1 MRQDNWNI
9 EQLRQSLDRKIAGTE
24 ERIRKG
30 LEEAEKNYSRF
41 FEWQADDVYK
51 AGRLRDYYGVFRN
64 KVNGTDDV
72 EELQRYFKD
81 IVRYQQERLLA
92 NPPARNS
99 TSPMANMAHTLSLE
113 CMQRLIQE
121 LSGILA
127 YSFPQGT
134 EKGNERGKRA
144 ACEEKV
150 ERIKKII
157 RWYDR
162 IPTLQD

>member
-30 LEEAEKNYSRF
+30 LEEAKKDYSRF
-41 FEWQADDVYK
+41 FEWQADEVYK

-81 IVRYQQERLLA
+81 IVRYQQERPVSYTHLDV
-92 NPPARNS
+92 
-99 TSPMANMAHTLSLE
+99 
-113 CMQRLIQE
+113 
-121 LSGILA
+121 
-127 YSFPQGT
+127 Y
-134 EKGNERGKRA
+134 KRQ
-144 ACEEKV
+144 
-150 ERIKKII
+150 
-157 RWYDR
+157 
-162 IPTLQD
+162 T

>member
-30 LEEAEKNYSRF
+30 LEEAKKDYSRF
-41 FEWQADDVYK
+41 FEWQADEVYK

-99 TSPMANMAHTLSLE
+99 TSPMANMAGAAGEQHGEHGAYPDVGVHAKADSGLPGFLTHT
-113 CMQRLIQE
+113 
-121 LSGILA
+121 
-127 YSFPQGT
+127 FPQEAGT
-134 EKGNERGKRA
+134 GHKRGKQTPR
-144 ACEEKV
+144 K
-150 ERIKKII
+150 
-157 RWYDR
+157 
-162 IPTLQD
+162 T

>member
-30 LEEAEKNYSRF
+30 LEEAEKDYSRF
-41 FEWQADDVYK
+41 FEWQADKVYK
-51 AGRLRDYYGVFRN
+51 AGRLHDYYSVFRN
-64 KVNGTDDV
+64 KVNGTDDA

-113 CMQRLIQE
+113 CMQRLIQDCLGFSHI
-121 LSGILA
+121 LSLRKPEQDVKEENRQ
-127 YSFPQGT
+127 SVKHRT
-134 EKGNERGKRA
+134 NRLKR
-144 ACEEKV
+144 
-150 ERIKKII
+150 
-157 RWYDR
+157 
-162 IPTLQD
+162 

>member
-30 LEEAEKNYSRF
+30 LEEAKKDYSRF

-113 CMQRLIQE
+113 CMQRLIQDCQGFLHT
-121 LSGILA
+121 LSLK
-127 YSFPQGT
+127 

-157 RWYDR
+157 KWYDR

>member
-113 CMQRLIQE
+113 CMQRLIQDCQGF
-121 LSGILA
+121 L
-127 YSFPQGT
+127 QGT

-150 ERIKKII
+150 EQIKKII

>member
-30 LEEAEKNYSRF
+30 L
-41 FEWQADDVYK
+41 DDVYK

-113 CMQRLIQE
+113 CMQRLIQDCQGFLHT
-121 LSGILA
+121 LSLKE
-127 YSFPQGT
+127 P
-134 EKGNERGKRA
+134 KREMKEA
-144 ACEEKV
+144 NGQPV
-150 ERIKKII
+150 KKKSNGLK
-157 RWYDR
+157 R
-162 IPTLQD
+162 

>member
-30 LEEAEKNYSRF
+30 LEEAKKDYSRF

-81 IVRYQQERLLA
+81 IVRYQQERLFA

-99 TSPMANMAHTLSLE
+99 TS
-113 CMQRLIQE
+113 
-121 LSGILA
+121 
-127 YSFPQGT
+127 
-134 EKGNERGKRA
+134 
-144 ACEEKV
+144 
-150 ERIKKII
+150 
-157 RWYDR
+157 RWQTWR
-162 IPTLQD
+162 IPCHWNACKG